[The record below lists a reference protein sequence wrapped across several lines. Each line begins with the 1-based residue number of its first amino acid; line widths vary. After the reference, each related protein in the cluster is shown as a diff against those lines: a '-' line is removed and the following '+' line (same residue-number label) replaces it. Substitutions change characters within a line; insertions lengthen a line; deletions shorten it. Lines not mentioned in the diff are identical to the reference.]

1 MSEPPRDL
9 LAALTCLGLLP
20 AGETAPAEAL
30 AGGVSSDIWRVD
42 LPNGPVCVK
51 RALAKLKVEADW
63 RAPVERSG
71 YEIAWM
77 ETVAEI
83 ESAVAPRLLASDA
96 ESGLFVMPY
105 LDPADYPVWKDEL
118 MAGTADPAFAESVGR
133 ALVRIHAATAG
144 DEAMAMRFD
153 SGEIFHAI
161 RLDPYLLAASRRHP
175 SRADTLARI
184 VATTAE
190 TRLAL
195 VHGDISPKNILK
207 GPEGPVFLDAECAWY
222 GDPAFD
228 LAFCLNH
235 LLLKC
240 VYLPLAAAGY
250 LACFDALSDAYMACV
265 DWESPAALERRVAR
279 LLPGLMLARV
289 DGKSPLEYLDTDA
302 RRGAVRRASHALL
315 AAPVRTLGALR
326 ARWAEDPALDE
337 GKPR

>member
-9 LAALTCLGLLP
+9 LAALTRLGLLP
-20 AGETAPAEAL
+20 AGEIAPAEAL

-42 LPNGPVCVK
+42 LPDGPVCVK

-63 RAPVERSG
+63 QVPVERSG

-77 ETVAEI
+77 ETVAGI
-83 ESAVAPRLLASDA
+83 DPGIVPRLLASDA

-105 LDPADYPVWKDEL
+105 LDPADYPVWKDRL
-118 MAGTADPAFAESVGR
+118 MDGQADPAFAESVGQ
-133 ALVRIHAATAG
+133 AVVRIHAATAG
-144 DEAMAMRFD
+144 NELMAMRFD

-161 RLDPYLLAASRRHP
+161 RLDPYLLAAARRHP
-175 SRADTLARI
+175 DRADAIRPV

-195 VHGDISPKNILK
+195 VHGDVSPKNILI
-207 GPEGPVFLDAECAWY
+207 GPTGPVFLDAECAWY

-240 VYLPLAAAGY
+240 VHRPPAAPGY
-250 LACFDALSDAYMACV
+250 LACFDALANAYMAGV
-265 DWESPAALERRVAR
+265 DWEPPKALENRVAR

-289 DGKSPLEYLDTDA
+289 DGKSPLEYLDTEAQQD
-302 RRGAVRRASHALL
+302 AVRRTARTLL
-315 AAPVRTLGALR
+315 AAPVDTLAALR
-326 ARWAEDPALDE
+326 ARWAEDLALGE